1 MGHIYLKECYVEKI
15 FHYDALQI
23 WKEIEE
29 NRKDSLLL
37 GLSGI
42 EYTLDGE
49 GLRSKSKSKSK
60 SKEKEEKVTSD
71 AKTVSV
77 WFKYRDKEKKAEIVK
92 QIGELSEDD
101 SKIVVDFI
109 RQGWAKAFS
118 AYISYF
124 KNDADEDKSMKI
136 VIYIEEK

>member
-49 GLRSKSKSKSK
+49 GLR
-60 SKEKEEKVTSD
+60 KEKEEKVTSD